1 MENKFY
7 LVTIHI
13 LKEVLFLMFTTT
25 DPAFAPAGG
34 IWWEVREGF
43 LIDCYKNMQ
52 IFSSFFS
59 LKLDF

>member
-1 MENKFY
+1 MENKFN

-25 DPAFAPAGG
+25 DPAFAPAVG

-43 LIDCYKNMQ
+43 LLITIKICK
-52 IFSSFFS
+52 FFRVFF
-59 LKLDF
+59 L